1 MALVQP
7 QTVTGHGELAEPLQ
21 VEVRTWGPDTGEGP
35 ISHGSV
41 LWVHGETMEIS
52 ATAGESELHF
62 EVCKADRDEVWP
74 PEGSVHAKVMLDADV
89 SGLRARRS
97 MPLDSSVLPGAC
109 LVADISKTRL
119 QAGGSVKKT
128 GLTWHPNVQETRS
141 FQGDRGARR
150 NTPFLPANPPIQEA
164 EERPPQTNQT
174 RRSVQ
179 SEDARS
185 SKTDCSNP
193 PQPISMQLDL
203 PETQKISKP
212 RGQAP
217 RNHSVPSPDASQGRA
232 SVSKDSQS
240 SGSYEEPRRRSSSQR
255 WRVFQGQEKDSWRD
269 PIRRSKSQPA
279 DDLSEKKQHTDA
291 QSHGDLATLT
301 SERQQA
307 PTHMQVDA
315 SDSGSLSQYASQ
327 DEPVPA
333 ELPKARNSAR
343 SSDARQSREWRL
355 SAPPQR
361 RTSMVEAASD
371 GSARGGR
378 ASVTR
383 SSAFASGGS
392 ERASDFSCN
401 GASHVQG
408 SFRLRSS
415 GMQGQVDGTR
425 KPSGHCAS
433 DSRGSRLSKRSN
445 RAPSQTYLQRFTC
458 RYTEPR
464 AVTFSGLRQEHPCFA
479 DANCAEGLLGRDRTA
494 LLVLLEQAE
503 HSVAAVRRQN
513 SLADAATM
521 PRLLASLSAEFVLH
535 AREVRGGHLKTL
547 CEEPVVLVV
556 LQRLIEVLDTLVP
569 VGAGTADAVAFA
581 EPDTCIMGGEAA
593 LQHTESVLESLRQA
607 FGPHGFI
614 TECMSY
620 LGRKN
625 LEKQLWN
632 EPKLEC
638 LVDQMDVL
646 ALLAV
651 RIALEWDP
659 PCSVPKPIDVATS
672 TQERFFQTVLE
683 RLEHLMEPR
692 GVKPQ
697 AAQAQN
703 LAHLALA
710 LETLFVMLR
719 SDPGLERL
727 RSVTLKPTHGSDSSR
742 GSDATAWLA
751 LLTVDVVQLFLEHA
765 ETVPIQS
772 LQLGLPAAVRVLT
785 LLLDAATDLG
795 RILDR
800 FVRILGQI
808 LSAATLT
815 TPLLLALVDMVKAPC
830 KPRTWF
836 GSATDAANTRK
847 KLRCSLIRCKMPSQV
862 AVVAKAAL
870 LFVLDTLSW
879 LMIEVNDRSWGG
891 LCVHADFGSVL
902 RDGNFTKQLH
912 SVPKAAGAFYDAVEE
927 LVYEVHGTC
936 SVLDDEMSDLRSA
949 YEDLDGLELD
959 AGRCSLLSLDCSEQ
973 HKGDL
978 VLRQYRPIY
987 SDELLDAPDQEMDI
1001 SLIRFQ
1007 HVVKYPVSILASV
1020 VEHRR

>member
-1 MALVQP
+1 
-7 QTVTGHGELAEPLQ
+7 
-21 VEVRTWGPDTGEGP
+21 
-35 ISHGSV
+35 
-41 LWVHGETMEIS
+41 MEIS
-52 ATAGESELHF
+52 ATPGESELHF
-62 EVCKADRDEVWP
+62 EVCKADRGEVCP
-74 PEGSVHAKVMLDADV
+74 PEGSVHAKVMLDADD
-89 SGLRARRS
+89 SGLTARRS
-97 MPLDSSVLPGAC
+97 MPLDSFGLPGAC

-119 QAGGSVKKT
+119 QAGRGSVKKT
-128 GLTWHPNVQETRS
+128 GLTWDPNVQETRS

-164 EERPPQTNQT
+164 EEVNQT
-174 RRSVQ
+174 RRSVP
-179 SEDARS
+179 EDARS
-185 SKTDCSNP
+185 SKTDCSNVS
-193 PQPISMQLDL
+193 QPISMQLDL
-203 PETQKISKP
+203 PETQRLSKP

-217 RNHSVPSPDASQGRA
+217 RNHSHSGIDAAEVCMPSPDASQGRA
-232 SVSKDSQS
+232 SVSKDSQTS
-240 SGSYEEPRRRSSSQR
+240 SSHEEPLRRRSSSQR
-255 WRVFQGQEKDSWRD
+255 WRVFHGQEKDSWRD
-269 PIRRSKSQPA
+269 PVRRSKSQPVR
-279 DDLSEKKQHTDA
+279 DDLSGKKQHADA
-291 QSHGDLATLT
+291 QSNEDLVTL
-301 SERQQA
+301 SSQRQQA
-307 PTHMQVDA
+307 PTQMQVDA
-315 SDSGSLSQYASQ
+315 SDNGSWSHASL
-327 DEPVPA
+327 DEPVP
-333 ELPKARNSAR
+333 EPRARKSAR
-343 SSDARQSREWRL
+343 PSDARQSRAWRL

-361 RTSMVEAASD
+361 QTSMVEAVSD

-383 SSAFASGGS
+383 SSAFAAGGS

-408 SFRLRSS
+408 SFRLRPS
-415 GMQGQVDGTR
+415 GMQGQVDGTSR
-425 KPSGHCAS
+425 PSSHCAS
-433 DSRGSRLSKRSN
+433 DSRGSRLPNRSN
-445 RAPSQTYLQRFTC
+445 RAQSQTYLQRFTC

-464 AVTFSGLRQEHPCFA
+464 AVTFSGLRQEQRCFVDA
-479 DANCAEGLLGRDRTA
+479 DCAEGLLGRDRTA

-503 HSVAAVRRQN
+503 HSVGKVRRQH
-513 SLADAATM
+513 SSADAATM

-535 AREVRGGHLKTL
+535 AREVRGGHLKTI

-569 VGAGTADAVAFA
+569 VGAGTADVVAFA
-581 EPDTCIMGGEAA
+581 DPDTIIMGGEAA

-632 EPKLEC
+632 DPKLEC

-659 PCSVPKPIDVATS
+659 PCTVPKPIDVATS
-672 TQERFFQTVLE
+672 TQEGFFQTVLE
-683 RLEHLMEPR
+683 RLEHLMERPR
-692 GVKPQ
+692 SVRPQ
-697 AAQAQN
+697 PHD

-719 SDPGLERL
+719 SDPGSERL
-727 RSVTLKPTHGSDSSR
+727 RSVTPFKPTHGSDSSR

-751 LLTVDVVQLFLEHA
+751 LLTVDVLQLFLEHA

-862 AVVAKAAL
+862 AVVAKEKLGSLLQQSQDYWAA
-870 LFVLDTLSW
+870 TLAD
-879 LMIEVNDRSWGG
+879 DRGPVSKT
-891 LCVHADFGSVL
+891 LAKRAQQVI
-902 RDGNFTKQLH
+902 
-912 SVPKAAGAFYDAVEE
+912 AAGAFYDAVEE

-949 YEDLDGLELD
+949 YEDLDGLEPD
-959 AGRCSLLSLDCSEQ
+959 TGRKRASCLNAL
-973 HKGDL
+973 GNM
-978 VLRQYRPIY
+978 RQ
-987 SDELLDAPDQEMDI
+987 
-1001 SLIRFQ
+1001 
-1007 HVVKYPVSILASV
+1007 SILTNCLMPQT
-1020 VEHRR
+1020 RRRSSRKSLE